1 MNILLK
7 EAVPEQAQAIARLI
21 MQAMNYDCCQYFAGP
36 DHTLADFE
44 RVMTGL
50 VRRTDT
56 QYSYRNTIV
65 AVEADADEGRP
76 VGIMVSYDGGRLHE
90 LRRAFIEAA
99 RIHFAQD
106 FSQMEDETGP
116 GEFYLDSMAVEEAYR
131 GRGIASR
138 LLLDAVRKAQVLGL
152 RAGLLVDQGNPSAE
166 RLYRRVGFV
175 YKEDTAWGSHP
186 MRHLVWGGV

>member
-7 EAVPEQAQAIARLI
+7 EALPEQAQAIARLI

-50 VRRTDT
+50 V
-56 QYSYRNTIV
+56 
-65 AVEADADEGRP
+65 
-76 VGIMVSYDGGRLHE
+76 
-90 LRRAFIEAA
+90 
-99 RIHFAQD
+99 
-106 FSQMEDETGP
+106 
-116 GEFYLDSMAVEEAYR
+116 MAVDEAYR

-138 LLLDAVRKAQVLGL
+138 LLLDAARRAQVLGL

>member
-44 RVMTGL
+44 RVMIGL

-65 AVEADADEGRP
+65 AVDVDADEERP

-131 GRGIASR
+131 GHARCRPEGTSTGAQSR
-138 LLLDAVRKAQVLGL
+138 TACRSGQSFGRAPLPSGGL
-152 RAGLLVDQGNPSAE
+152 RL
-166 RLYRRVGFV
+166 
-175 YKEDTAWGSHP
+175 
-186 MRHLVWGGV
+186 

>member
-65 AVEADADEGRP
+65 AVDADADEGRP
-76 VGIMVSYDGGRLHE
+76 VGIMVSYDGGRLH
-90 LRRAFIEAA
+90 
-99 RIHFAQD
+99 
-106 FSQMEDETGP
+106 G
-116 GEFYLDSMAVEEAYR
+116 
-131 GRGIASR
+131 
-138 LLLDAVRKAQVLGL
+138 
-152 RAGLLVDQGNPSAE
+152 
-166 RLYRRVGFV
+166 
-175 YKEDTAWGSHP
+175 
-186 MRHLVWGGV
+186 